1 MKKRVLI
8 IDDEVLTITI
18 LSRLASLAG
27 YNYHT
32 AISGE
37 KGYEM
42 VLKNQY
48 DCIFVDYQMYEL
60 NGIDFVKLVRS
71 NPDPKIAEIP
81 IVLLTGWVEQEIVD
95 TAYEA
100 GISLFRQKLELQHT
114 AEYMEQVIN
123 EAISNNEVHLVNNS
137 LMLLYKGN

>member
-8 IDDEVLTITI
+8 IDDEVLARTI

-27 YNYHT
+27 YDYHT
-32 AISGE
+32 TISGE

-71 NPDPKIAEIP
+71 NPDPKIAAIP

-100 GISLFRQKLELQHT
+100 GISLFRQKLELQPT
-114 AEYMEQVIN
+114 AEYIEQVVN